1 MVHASERGV
10 CLGRVDLPCALT
22 KKKGTRTTNNDHF
35 PSPSTIVPFNNCPA
49 FASSLSLSLSDP
61 DWKAIHYTSFPC
73 PNDSS
78 HPRAE
83 LTIRHQITRSRYMEQ
98 PHPLLASSSKSTTTP
113 FYLALD
119 QRAASASSPPA
130 DEVPTPPPTASDPF
144 KQSSNEGGSEIIKAK
159 IMSHPLYPA
168 LLKAFID
175 CRKVRTN

>member
-1 MVHASERGV
+1 
-10 CLGRVDLPCALT
+10 VDLPCALT
-22 KKKGTRTTNNDHF
+22 KKKGTRTANSDHF

-49 FASSLSLSLSDP
+49 FASSLSLSDP
-61 DWKAIHYTSFPC
+61 EWKTINYTCFPC
-73 PNDSS
+73 RNDSS
-78 HPRAE
+78 SSSESRINYP
-83 LTIRHQITRSRYMEQ
+83 HQITRSRYMEQ

-130 DEVPTPPPTASDPF
+130 DEVPTPPPAASDPF

>member
-1 MVHASERGV
+1 VWIYLALLQRKKEHVPLTTTIFPR
-10 CLGRVDLPCALT
+10 LPLLYPLIT
-22 KKKGTRTTNNDHF
+22 VQLLH
-35 PSPSTIVPFNNCPA
+35 PL
-49 FASSLSLSLSDP
+49 SLSLSLSDP